1 MVDRD
6 PRQKELF
13 DWLSSQGH
21 DDAQIDRI
29 LAKVA
34 EYDSQTMH
42 ESIFDS
48 IDSGDFDIQ
57 SLIDEA
63 LGEES

>member
-6 PRQKELF
+6 PRQKELV
-13 DWLSSQGH
+13 DWLRSQGH

-29 LAKVA
+29 LAKVDK
-34 EYDSQTMH
+34 YDNQTMH